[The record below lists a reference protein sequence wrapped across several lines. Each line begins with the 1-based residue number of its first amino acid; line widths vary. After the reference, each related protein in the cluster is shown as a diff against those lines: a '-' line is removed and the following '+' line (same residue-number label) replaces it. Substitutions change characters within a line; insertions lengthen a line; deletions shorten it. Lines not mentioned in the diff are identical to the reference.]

1 MPVLLMALALL
12 ADYPLPPVIDGGP
25 RLRAKPS
32 ARDMAEAYPRDALRA
47 EIQGRV
53 VIACHLTAEGRL
65 TACNVAEETP
75 SGLGFGAATL
85 KIAPLFRW
93 APTYGGG
100 KSVEGDVRFPVIW
113 NPPSPPN

>member
-12 ADYPLPPVIDGGP
+12 ADYPPPPVIDGGP

-32 ARDMAEAYPRDALRA
+32 AGDMADAYPRDALRA

-65 TACNVAEETP
+65 TACTVAEETP
-75 SGLGFGAATL
+75 PGLGFGAATL

-93 APTYGGG
+93 APIYGDG
-100 KSVEGDVRFPVIW
+100 KSVEGDVRIPVRW